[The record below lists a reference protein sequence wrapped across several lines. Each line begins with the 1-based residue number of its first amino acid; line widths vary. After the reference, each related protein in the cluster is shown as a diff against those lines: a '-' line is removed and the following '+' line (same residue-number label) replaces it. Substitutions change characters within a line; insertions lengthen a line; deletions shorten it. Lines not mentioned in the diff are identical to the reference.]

1 MQSST
6 FRLAFLVVLISVL
19 LSLRDPSKGEPQN
32 HAIHG
37 ISPPKLDH
45 QPSLEYDFYRNSCP
59 KAESIVRSSMAQI
72 FAAHSDAPPALL
84 RLLFHDCFI
93 QGCDASI
100 LLDDSNES
108 TNRSAEKLAIP
119 NQTLKGFDKVEKIKE
134 ELEKACPGVVS
145 CADILVLATRDG
157 IVLAGGPFY
166 PVFTGRRD
174 SNQSYFQEAMD
185 DIPKPDGNI
194 TQTLGLFTL
203 RGFNERETVSLLGQ
217 PDPSIASDFLDEMR
231 RNCQDSGNSSNGT
244 ASPPMVSRAM
254 SELTLGMTYYQGLSS
269 SVSSGSAFDTHYY
282 QSLLQGRGLLFSDQQ
297 LMAEEKTER
306 LVRAYASD
314 DGSTFQID
322 FARSMMKM
330 SSLSVLTGSQ
340 EQTDISSFALV
351 SAHLRHLAL
360 MLHMK
365 TVDTADRNPI
375 KCNLGS

>member
-37 ISPPKLDH
+37 ISPPKLDL

-108 TNRSAEKLAIP
+108 MNRSAEKLAIP
-119 NQTLKGFDKVEKIKE
+119 NQTLKGFDKVGKIKE

-166 PVFTGRRD
+166 PVLTGRRD

-203 RGFNERETVSLLGQ
+203 RGFNERETVSLLGGHSIGKISCEFIQGRLFNFSGTGQ

-231 RNCQDSGNSSNGT
+231 RNCQDSGNSSHGM

-314 DGSTFQID
+314 DGSTFQMD

-340 EQTDISSFALV
+340 GQVRLNCSKMVSS
-351 SAHLRHLAL
+351 
-360 MLHMK
+360 
-365 TVDTADRNPI
+365 
-375 KCNLGS
+375 

>member
-1 MQSST
+1 
-6 FRLAFLVVLISVL
+6 
-19 LSLRDPSKGEPQN
+19 
-32 HAIHG
+32 
-37 ISPPKLDH
+37 
-45 QPSLEYDFYRNSCP
+45 
-59 KAESIVRSSMAQI
+59 MAQI
-72 FAAHSDAPPALL
+72 FAAHSDTPPALL

-203 RGFNERETVSLLGQ
+203 RGFNERETVSLLGGHSIGKISCEFIQGRLFNFSGTGQ

-330 SSLSVLTGSQ
+330 RPSVS
-340 EQTDISSFALV
+340 
-351 SAHLRHLAL
+351 
-360 MLHMK
+360 
-365 TVDTADRNPI
+365 
-375 KCNLGS
+375 

>member
-1 MQSST
+1 MKSQ
-6 FRLAFLVVLISVL
+6 
-19 LSLRDPSKGEPQN
+19 
-32 HAIHG
+32 
-37 ISPPKLDH
+37 
-45 QPSLEYDFYRNSCP
+45 
-59 KAESIVRSSMAQI
+59 
-72 FAAHSDAPPALL
+72 
-84 RLLFHDCFI
+84 
-93 QGCDASI
+93 
-100 LLDDSNES
+100 
-108 TNRSAEKLAIP
+108 
-119 NQTLKGFDKVEKIKE
+119 
-134 ELEKACPGVVS
+134 
-145 CADILVLATRDG
+145 
-157 IVLAGGPFY
+157 AGGPFY

-203 RGFNERETVSLLGQ
+203 RGFNERETVSLLGKGLLFSPLFQILSTIRIVVSNWIFNCKGGHSIGKISCEFIQGRLFNFSGTGQ

-340 EQTDISSFALV
+340 GQVRLNCSKMVSS
-351 SAHLRHLAL
+351 
-360 MLHMK
+360 
-365 TVDTADRNPI
+365 
-375 KCNLGS
+375 

>member
-72 FAAHSDAPPALL
+72 FAAHSDTPPALL

-203 RGFNERETVSLLGQ
+203 RGFNERETVSLLGGHSIGKISCEFIQGRLFNFSGTGQ

-330 SSLSVLTGSQ
+330 STLSVLTGSQ
-340 EQTDISSFALV
+340 GQVRLNCSKMVSS
-351 SAHLRHLAL
+351 
-360 MLHMK
+360 
-365 TVDTADRNPI
+365 
-375 KCNLGS
+375 

>member
-72 FAAHSDAPPALL
+72 FAAHSDTPPALL

-134 ELEKACPGVVS
+134 ELEKSLSWGFNDFEGFRAFLF
-145 CADILVLATRDG
+145 I
-157 IVLAGGPFY
+157 LAGGPFY

>member
-72 FAAHSDAPPALL
+72 FAAHSDTPPALL

-185 DIPKPDGNI
+185 DIPKPDGGHSI
-194 TQTLGLFTL
+194 GKISCEFIQGRLFNFSGT
-203 RGFNERETVSLLGQ
+203 GQ

-330 SSLSVLTGSQ
+330 STLSVLTGSQ
-340 EQTDISSFALV
+340 GQVRLNCSKMVSS
-351 SAHLRHLAL
+351 
-360 MLHMK
+360 
-365 TVDTADRNPI
+365 
-375 KCNLGS
+375 

>member
-72 FAAHSDAPPALL
+72 FAAHSDTPPALL

-203 RGFNERETVSLLGQ
+203 RGFNERETVSLLGGHSIGKISCEFIQGRLFNFSGTGQ

-340 EQTDISSFALV
+340 GQVRLNCSKMVSS
-351 SAHLRHLAL
+351 
-360 MLHMK
+360 
-365 TVDTADRNPI
+365 
-375 KCNLGS
+375 